1 MKKKVL
7 YEKKNMSERI
17 IYKKKNYFN
26 IYIILKISNQFFI
39 IEIYSIIFKLSFLMQ
54 RKSILSQENVDY
66 KEFMN

>member
-17 IYKKKNYFN
+17 ICKKKNYFN
-26 IYIILKISNQFFI
+26 IYIIFKISNQFFI
-39 IEIYSIIFKLSFLMQ
+39 KEIYSIIFKLSFLMQ

>member
-17 IYKKKNYFN
+17 ISKKKNYFN

-39 IEIYSIIFKLSFLMQ
+39 KEIYSIIFKLSFLMQ